1 MYGQTRQPDG
11 IDPSVPGS
19 SARGII
25 GEHRMKGLMKTTAC
39 TNWSL
44 GFFRLRMNLVCL
56 LILFLSSTCDKV
68 PYTGRSRITLV
79 SEATLVEMA
88 NKEYKTM
95 LAQSKV
101 VRGTTDARRVE
112 EIGKKLASVVE
123 RMQQHHR
130 TTGSI
135 PFAWEFVLVSD
146 PQVNA
151 WCMPGGK
158 VCFYTGI
165 MPFCQTDDALA
176 TVMGHEI
183 AHALARHGNE
193 RLSQS
198 LLAQAGGLITALV
211 LDLETAEQ
219 RELFGQA
226 FGLAVNVGAL
236 LPFSRSHESEADRLG
251 QIIMAAG
258 GYDPAKSHLLWE
270 EMAQENKGGNIPLM
284 LSSHPSHNQRIEE
297 LKSHAAVARRIA
309 LQYQQAP

>member
-1 MYGQTRQPDG
+1 M
-11 IDPSVPGS
+11 
-19 SARGII
+19 
-25 GEHRMKGLMKTTAC
+25 
-39 TNWSL
+39 
-44 GFFRLRMNLVCL
+44 
-56 LILFLSSTCDKV
+56 
-68 PYTGRSRITLV
+68 TLV

-88 NKEYKTM
+88 TKEYKTM
-95 LAQSKV
+95 ISQSKV

-123 RMQQHHR
+123 RMQRHHR

-135 PFAWEFVLVSD
+135 PFAWEFALVND

-165 MPFCQTDDALA
+165 MPYCQTDDALA

-198 LLAQAGGLITALV
+198 LLAQAGGLITALA

-226 FGLAVNVGAL
+226 FGLAVSVGAL

-258 GYDPAKSHLLWE
+258 GYDPANSHLLWQ
-270 EMAQENKGGNIPLM
+270 EMAKNNKEGNIPLM
-284 LSSHPSHNQRIEE
+284 LSSHPSHDQRIEE
-297 LKSHAAVARRIA
+297 LKSHAPVARRLA
-309 LQYQQAP
+309 LQYRSAP

>member
-1 MYGQTRQPDG
+1 MALQMR
-11 IDPSVPGS
+11 
-19 SARGII
+19 
-25 GEHRMKGLMKTTAC
+25 
-39 TNWSL
+39 
-44 GFFRLRMNLVCL
+44 RLRYCRLKTSLLCL
-56 LILFLSSTCDKV
+56 FVLFISSTCDKV
-68 PYTGRSRITLV
+68 PYTGRRRLTLV
-79 SEATLVEMA
+79 SEATLVDMA
-88 NKEYKTM
+88 AKEYQTM
-95 LAQSKV
+95 LSKSKV

-112 EIGKKLASVVE
+112 EIGRRLAAVVD
-123 RMQQHHR
+123 RMQKYHR

-135 PFAWEFVLVSD
+135 PFAWEFLLVNE

-198 LLAQAGGLITALV
+198 LLAQAGGLLTALV

-270 EMAQENKGGNIPLM
+270 KMAQESKGTHIPLM
-284 LSSHPSHNQRIEE
+284 LSSHPSHDQRIEE
-297 LKSHAAVARRIA
+297 LKSHAPIARRMA
-309 LQYQQAP
+309 TQYQ

>member
-1 MYGQTRQPDG
+1 MNKKY
-11 IDPSVPGS
+11 
-19 SARGII
+19 
-25 GEHRMKGLMKTTAC
+25 KFL
-39 TNWSL
+39 
-44 GFFRLRMNLVCL
+44 RLRMLSLCL
-56 LILFLSSTCDKV
+56 CILLLSSTCDKV
-68 PYTGRSRITLV
+68 PYTGRSRLTLV
-79 SEATLVEMA
+79 SETTLVDLA
-88 NKEYKTM
+88 KKEYRTM
-95 LAQSKV
+95 LSQSKI

-112 EIGKKLASVVE
+112 EIGRKLASVVE
-123 RMQQHHR
+123 RMQKFHK
-130 TTGSI
+130 TSGSI
-135 PFAWEFVLVSD
+135 PFEWEFSLVND

-165 MPFCQTDDALA
+165 MPFCQSDDALA

-198 LLAQAGGLITALV
+198 LLAQAGGLITAFV

-258 GYDPAKSHLLWE
+258 GYDPAQSYKLWE
-270 EMAQENKGGNIPLM
+270 NMAKETKGSNIPMM
-284 LSSHPSHNQRIEE
+284 LSSHPSHAQRIEE
-297 LKSHAAVARRIA
+297 LKAHAPVARRVA
-309 LQYQQAP
+309 FQYQSSP